1 MINTERILVVVNHL
15 YAKRHLNGSVYLF
28 IYFKRM
34 NALAGDH
41 IDVKTPLSEM
51 TTLKRSSVN
60 KKSKSEDTKVVLP
73 VKHARKYLTW

>member
-1 MINTERILVVVNHL
+1 
-15 YAKRHLNGSVYLF
+15 
-28 IYFKRM
+28 M

-73 VKHARKYLTW
+73 VKHARKYLTWGFILFDRLMLHIIRMTSRNVVWI